1 MKKKIVPGFVLL
13 LIVALFVSSNAPHFA
28 KKPPVPLAGTWN
40 LNAYGYNKR
49 GVMNFS
55 FVENTKYVF
64 EEDLSGKILV
74 NDSITAAFS
83 WELKKKNLTLT
94 FTGETKHYLIS
105 QHTATDLIIVD
116 KAAGRDEHRTYEAY
130 EKGLMFKK

>member
-13 LIVALFVSSNAPHFA
+13 LVVALFISAKASQFA

-40 LNAYGYNKR
+40 LTSYGYNKR
-49 GVMNFS
+49 GMMNMY

-64 EEDLSGKILV
+64 EENSSGKIMV
-74 NDSITAAFS
+74 NDSTTAAFS

-94 FTGETKHYLIS
+94 FTGEVKHYLIS
-105 QHTATDLIIVD
+105 NHTATDLVIVD
-116 KAAGRDEHRTYEAY
+116 KAAGSDEHRTYEAY
-130 EKGLMFKK
+130 EKGLLFKK